1 MDRERAQNWVV
12 KIRKDPGKH
21 FVINEI
27 KVCSEHLKPEDY
39 LCGGENP
46 HAPRCLLK
54 STAVPSLFPWS
65 SISTERTTTTSQ
77 RAGLE
82 LECELSSSDEES
94 SVSTTES

>member
-1 MDRERAQNWVV
+1 M
-12 KIRKDPGKH
+12 
-21 FVINEI
+21 INEKT

-54 STAVPSLFPWS
+54 STAVPSLFPW
-65 SISTERTTTTSQ
+65 TERTTTTSQ

-94 SVSTTES
+94 SVSTTESSKSKTDAENIIAIQLSF